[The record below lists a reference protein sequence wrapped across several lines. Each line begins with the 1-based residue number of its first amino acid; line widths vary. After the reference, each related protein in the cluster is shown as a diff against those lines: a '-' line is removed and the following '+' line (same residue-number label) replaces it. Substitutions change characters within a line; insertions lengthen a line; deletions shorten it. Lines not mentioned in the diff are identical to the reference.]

1 VTDTALTDTPPVVR
15 RRHVFYLSGFD
26 PRGSGYYHG
35 LYRDE
40 AAREAARGGIALQV
54 GPMERVAREVTRWSV
69 TAQDTVTTYDVL
81 RWDDLIRRHWHGG
94 DGHLLWR
101 IARTTWQCTRLGIW
115 HRAWR
120 ITRGAWFCLAFPPVV
135 AVLVLLLPLAVAA
148 LAWSLLSGLGAIIA
162 GGVAVVAGAAV
173 LLAGRAFAR
182 VLKVDWIMQHNSYV
196 LALNQ
201 GGFPGLEERLD
212 QHAARVSAAL
222 ADTTLDEVLLV
233 AHSAGG
239 ALSVAVAARALA
251 RFPEGTP
258 TGTAPVRFSLLTIAQ
273 LIAFTAVLPNCHRL
287 RAELRAIA
295 DDRRLTWVDVGSPAD
310 GPSLPLVDPLV
321 VCGLPPGHQ
330 PRLLSARLHRKL
342 TPAHYRQV
350 KRNRFRLHFL
360 YLMASDTDEG
370 FNFFT
375 TTAGP
380 LPLSALTISGGGS

>member
-1 VTDTALTDTPPVVR
+1 MSEAAPAPVPPVR
-15 RRHVFYLSGFD
+15 RRHVFYISGFD
-26 PRGSGYYHG
+26 PRSTAYYHT

-40 AAREAARGGIALQV
+40 AAREAARGGIALTV

-69 TAQDTVTTYDVL
+69 TSQDTATTYDVL

-94 DGHLLWR
+94 DGQLLWR
-101 IARTTWQCTRLGIW
+101 IARTTWQCTRFGIW

-120 ITRGAWFCLAFPPVV
+120 ITHGAWFCLAFPPVV
-135 AVLVLLLPLAVAA
+135 ALLVLLMPLAVAA
-148 LAWSLLSGLGAIIA
+148 LVWTLLHGLGTLIA
-162 GGVAVVAGAAV
+162 ASVAVVAAGAV
-173 LLAGRAFAR
+173 LLAGRAVAR
-182 VLKVDWIMQHNSYV
+182 LIKVDWIMQHNSYV

-212 QHAARVSAAL
+212 QHAARVAAAL
-222 ADTTLDEVLLV
+222 ADQTLDEVLLV

-251 RFPEGTP
+251 AIPPDAT
-258 TGTAPVRFSLLTIAQ
+258 PVRFSLLTIAQ
-273 LIAFTAVLPNCHRL
+273 LIAFTAVLPNCSKL
-287 RAELRAIA
+287 RSELRAIA
-295 DDRRLTWVDVGSPAD
+295 DDHRLTWVDVGSPAD

-380 LPLSALTISGGGS
+380 RPLSDLTISGGGN